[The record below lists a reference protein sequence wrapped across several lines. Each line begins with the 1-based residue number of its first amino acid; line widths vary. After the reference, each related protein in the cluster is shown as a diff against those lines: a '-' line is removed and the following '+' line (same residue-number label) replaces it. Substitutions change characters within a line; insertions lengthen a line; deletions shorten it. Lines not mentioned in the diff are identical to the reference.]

1 LRTRPVLTE
10 LADRPGLKRH
20 PGCIRGFERKSGYGF
35 SVEPRFGI
43 DRIVLDKD
51 ALDRVKG
58 RELGCVADL
67 VKVVYNGAIKLPEKS
82 ILATGIF
89 GDWHSGRIAIR

>member
-1 LRTRPVLTE
+1 MSL
-10 LADRPGLKRH
+10 
-20 PGCIRGFERKSGYGF
+20 

-51 ALDRVKG
+51 ALDGVKG

-67 VKVVYNGAIKLPEKS
+67 VKVVYHGAIELPEKG
-82 ILATGIF
+82 ILATCIF
-89 GDWHSGRIAIR
+89 GDRYGGRIAIINKIQIGTFDRTDSG

>member
-1 LRTRPVLTE
+1 M
-10 LADRPGLKRH
+10 
-20 PGCIRGFERKSGYGF
+20 SF

-51 ALDRVKG
+51 ALDGVKG

-67 VKVVYNGAIKLPEKS
+67 VKVVYHGVIELPEKAS
-82 ILATGIF
+82 WPPVFSGTGTE
-89 GDWHSGRIAIR
+89 AVLQ

>member
-1 LRTRPVLTE
+1 
-10 LADRPGLKRH
+10 
-20 PGCIRGFERKSGYGF
+20 
-35 SVEPRFGI
+35 
-43 DRIVLDKD
+43 
-51 ALDRVKG
+51 
-58 RELGCVADL
+58 